1 MLGKLLK
8 YEIKA
13 TSRTFLPLFGV
24 LLLFT
29 LINKLFFIINPS
41 HFSLPQGI
49 SMTVYVVTLVGIIVV
64 TLLITIQRFYK
75 NLLGDEGYLMFTLPV
90 RPWQL
95 ITSKLLVS
103 GMWNIAS
110 TAVAI
115 LSVLVM
121 VLGSADLYAFPRVWT
136 EMMQDMRLAMGM
148 SPALFFFE
156 LALLI
161 LGGLAMGIMVIY
173 LSIAL
178 GHQLNSKKLL
188 GSFGAFLLTTTVIQS
203 VTTFVVWL
211 LSKLLSGHGFGEW
224 LNSLSFA
231 AGTQLGMWTGIV
243 YEIIITA
250 ACFAL
255 TNWLLKKRLNLE

>member
-90 RPWQL
+90 KPWQL
-95 ITSKLLVS
+95 ITSKLAVS
-103 GMWNIAS
+103 GMWNIVS

-121 VLGSADLYAFPRVWT
+121 VLGSADLRAFPRAWA
-136 EMMQDMRLAMGM
+136 EMMQNMRLAMGM

-224 LNSLSFA
+224 LGSLSFA

-243 YEIIITA
+243 YEVIVTA
-250 ACFAL
+250 VCFAL